1 MQAAHIFYK
10 IFRGQPMSQLG
21 WDRQPPR
28 LRPEF
33 WGSSRASGTIL
44 RVQVRP
50 ESMQLLWE
58 PDPGQMDVEV
68 NQEATIRLCFER
80 HLSHLPLAENMACSW
95 PDSVSTSLI
104 HTPRPRFTH
113 THTSHP
119 FPLSD
124 SGPQDPRNA
133 SLPQGA
139 NEALRLRHMAL
150 PFQIFSFLM
159 FLCLCLSL

>member
-1 MQAAHIFYK
+1 MHLIDLRQSLVSVQAAHIFYK

-33 WGSSRASGTIL
+33 WGSSRASGTIF

-68 NQEATIRLCFER
+68 NQEATVRLCFER

-113 THTSHP
+113 THTAILFRSVTQAHKTLEMP
-119 FPLSD
+119 
-124 SGPQDPRNA
+124 
-133 SLPQGA
+133 
-139 NEALRLRHMAL
+139 
-150 PFQIFSFLM
+150 
-159 FLCLCLSL
+159 LCLKGPTRPCV